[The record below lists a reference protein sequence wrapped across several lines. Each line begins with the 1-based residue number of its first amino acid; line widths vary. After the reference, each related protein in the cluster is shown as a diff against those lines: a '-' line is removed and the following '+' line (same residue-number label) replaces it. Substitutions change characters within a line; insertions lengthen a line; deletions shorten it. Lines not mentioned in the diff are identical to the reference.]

1 MSPRS
6 DREDDGA
13 DLGAILTAVH
23 DEGCRKIIRVLSE
36 PMTAEE
42 ISCAAEIPLSTTYRK
57 LELLTEASLV
67 AEGVKIRQ
75 DRQHVSQYRLA
86 FEEIS
91 ITLSEAQEFDVD
103 LSQEPGASGEDQPS
117 LWSELRK
124 DD

>member
-1 MSPRS
+1 MSS
-6 DREDDGA
+6 QSEREDDSA

-23 DEGCRKIIRVLSE
+23 DEGCRKIIRALSE

-91 ITLSEAQEFDVD
+91 ITLSEDREFDVT
-103 LSQEPGASGEDQPS
+103 LSSPQESSGEQGRS
-117 LWSELRK
+117 LWSELQSE
-124 DD
+124 D